1 MANQGNPGGPTPQ
14 QQQQQQQPR
23 MMRPVMANNPGLRH
37 LLQQVCVNKEMVVVF
52 RVQCFRFCSNPSI
65 DK

>member
-37 LLQQVCVNKEMVVVF
+37 LLQQVCVNRDIVVVF
-52 RVQCFRFCSNPSI
+52 RV
-65 DK
+65 